1 MKNVKSF
8 TSLKTT
14 EIVAL
19 VFFILYLV
27 FPVQTPSYAASYVE
41 SPLGI
46 ALIVTITVALFLYSN
61 PLLAVLFVFVGYT
74 LLRRSSGGDS
84 ILAKLS
90 SSVSDLSNVSD
101 VYDTEDVSKPILKK
115 RKKVTKKPF
124 AAEDA
129 SYPMDYVQ
137 SVDNI
142 ERVVLVE
149 RDLAEGTYTREEQ
162 SIMNDQ
168 TVVTQPVR
176 SLEEDMVKKM
186 APIDKPTMPIYT
198 PTGFQPVAS
207 NVGYAATY

>member
-8 TSLKTT
+8 ITSLKTT

-27 FPVQTPSYAASYVE
+27 FPVKTPSYAASYIE
-41 SPLGI
+41 SSLGI
-46 ALIVTITVALFLYSN
+46 ALIVAVTVALFLYSN

-74 LLRRSSGGDS
+74 LLRRSSGGNS

-90 SSVSDLSNVSD
+90 SSVSDMSKPS
-101 VYDTEDVSKPILKK
+101 VSKPTSKK
-115 RKKVTKKPF
+115 RKTFTKKPF

-129 SYPMDYVQ
+129 KYPMDYVQ

-142 ERVVLVE
+142 ERVVLLE

-176 SLEEDMVKKM
+176 SLEEDMVK
-186 APIDKPTMPIYT
+186 I
-198 PTGFQPVAS
+198 G
-207 NVGYAATY
+207 N